1 MSEKKQM
8 SQATIIGRPPPETW
22 QELARD
28 CIGAFGGGH
37 QTSEARRIFHHG
49 IQTVFNLL
57 EGEFPSLAEVKG
69 IEGLRAEVA
78 RLRGL
83 GVDNEVLRNEVGTL
97 RASLS
102 LHLTRNTELH
112 HQGNQL
118 ANEVARLALAANEW
132 AAREQATR
140 DKLERFIVK
149 NHRLRDQVARVAELA
164 AEVARLRGELE
175 PWKADAERLASVLRA
190 DARAHFA
197 QWAMRLEAE
206 GVSSEEVERQRPNY
220 ERNDARCQAL
230 AAHEARLEA
239 EREKAE

>member
-1 MSEKKQM
+1 MNC
-8 SQATIIGRPPPETW
+8 AHCGV
-22 QELARD
+22 ELAAAGTCENAECVLNVPLDPAVVLQMVTLDRN
-28 CIGAFGGGH
+28 
-37 QTSEARRIFHHG
+37 TEREKRI
-49 IQTVFNLL
+49 
-57 EGEFPSLAEVKG
+57 AAD
-69 IEGLRAEVA
+69 AEVA

-149 NHRLRDQVARVAELA
+149 NHRLRDQIRELA
-164 AEVARLRGELE
+164 A
-175 PWKADAERLASVLRA
+175 WKADAERLASVVREARRRKMLAYQSTNA
-190 DARAHFA
+190 DT
-197 QWAMRLEAE
+197 LDGKAE
-206 GVSSEEVERQRPNY
+206 G
-220 ERNDARCQAL
+220 AL
-230 AAHEARLEA
+230 ARHEARLKADKEQA
-239 EREKAE
+239 E